1 MIKFGRRP
9 GFPSRSTFEP
19 ISPRRTP
26 SDVAEDILRFLSDG
40 RMHDPIEVAAIVGLP
55 DRDAEKILN
64 FLMQG
69 GLVEKGVRITQSGC
83 VFLTLPV

>member
-26 SDVAEDILRFLSDG
+26 SDVAEDILRVLSDD
-40 RMHDPIEVAAIVGLP
+40 RMHDLIEVAEIVGLP
-55 DRDAEKILN
+55 KHDTEKVLN
-64 FLMQG
+64 FLMIG
-69 GLVEKGVRITQSGC
+69 GLVEKGVRITGSGSN
-83 VFLTLPV
+83 LLKLPV

>member
-9 GFPSRSTFEP
+9 GFPSRSTFKP
-19 ISPRRTP
+19 ISLRRTP

-55 DRDAEKILN
+55 DRDVEKIFN